1 MMVTNKDSTMKRFC
15 RYHGYCRDKGIS
27 KVKCTMDKCKTCKY
41 YKKFQE
47 EMEQMRIGGFRE
59 R

>member
-1 MMVTNKDSTMKRFC
+1 MKRFC